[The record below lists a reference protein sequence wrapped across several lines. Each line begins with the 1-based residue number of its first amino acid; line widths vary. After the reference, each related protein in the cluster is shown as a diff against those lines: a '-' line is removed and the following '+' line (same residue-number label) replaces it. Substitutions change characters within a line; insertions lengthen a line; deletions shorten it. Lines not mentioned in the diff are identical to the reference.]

1 MKGFMYI
8 LLCSNGQFYTGSTN
22 DLENRMDQ
30 HLNGEGSNFTR
41 KHLPFKLVYFEEFGR
56 IDDAYHREKQ
66 VQNWSKAKKE
76 ALIKRDKN
84 RLHEL
89 AECRNETHYKN
100 FLHPSTAL
108 GDP

>member
-66 VQNWSKAKKE
+66 VQNWSRAKKE

-100 FLHPSTAL
+100 FLHPSASL
-108 GDP
+108 GDR